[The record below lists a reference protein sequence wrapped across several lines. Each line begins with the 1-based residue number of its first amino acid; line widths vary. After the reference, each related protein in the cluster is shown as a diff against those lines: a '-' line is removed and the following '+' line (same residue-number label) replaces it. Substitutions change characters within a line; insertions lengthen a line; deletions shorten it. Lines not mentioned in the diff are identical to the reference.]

1 MKGII
6 RVRNTQTDEIYI
18 ATTKNSDRYL
28 EVLIR
33 YPDGTT
39 EPNKWM
45 RQYGASGLEITELE
59 SMTDEE
65 FANTAYVRLRRKEH
79 IKQAVA
85 EFGEKVIVGKEGR
98 KASVKVDYNMYSRLE
113 AKLDGITEILE
124 RVEGT
129 INAKLGK

>member
-33 YPDGTT
+33 FPDGTT

-45 RQYGASGLEITELE
+45 REYGASGLEITELE

-65 FANTAYVRLRRKEH
+65 FENTAYVRLRRKEH
-79 IKQAVA
+79 IKLAVA

-113 AKLDGITEILE
+113 VKLDGIEEKIDRLE
-124 RVEGT
+124 AT